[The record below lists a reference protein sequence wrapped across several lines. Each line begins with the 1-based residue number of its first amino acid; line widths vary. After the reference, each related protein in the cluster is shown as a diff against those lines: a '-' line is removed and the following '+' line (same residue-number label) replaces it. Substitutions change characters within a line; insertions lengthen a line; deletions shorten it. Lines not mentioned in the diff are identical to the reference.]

1 MVVKDVVKQICEA
14 GRFIKGSKEAD
25 AIHHAVTSVYGSE
38 YRPVTKQSTM
48 RYGSKIERNLYEHD
62 SKVANRAVRHVRS
75 VIRNLK

>member
-1 MVVKDVVKQICEA
+1 MIVKDVIKQINKS

-25 AIHHAVTSVYGSE
+25 AVHHAVTSVYGSE
-38 YRPVTKQSTM
+38 YKPVTKQSTM
-48 RYGSKIERNLYEHD
+48 RYGARIERNLYEHD